1 MRCGRSFQ
9 SFGASFAVLPVGPL
23 AAAGMVLSVVRDRGR
38 PVLLALSAV
47 GSFILLMALT
57 HWETRYFFLLLACY
71 SGFAAFAIFEIAR
84 WVGRVRESGL
94 AMGAVVAVVTLWI
107 LIPSIPNAVRSVR
120 VTLSRQPV
128 ELLPAARHLNSVAR
142 PDATVMSLRAQIA
155 YLSRRQWRDMPGANS
170 VDELK
175 TLLSANP
182 PDYLVY
188 ERWARRLAKPLA
200 PLGTRLSWWSTPS
213 VWSGAEGG
221 PEPAA

>member
-107 LIPSIPNAVRSVR
+107 LIPSIPNAVRSCDA
-120 VTLSRQPV
+120 
-128 ELLPAARHLNSVAR
+128 LPPTGRAAPR
-142 PDATVMSLRAQIA
+142 
-155 YLSRRQWRDMPGANS
+155 
-170 VDELK
+170 
-175 TLLSANP
+175 
-182 PDYLVY
+182 
-188 ERWARRLAKPLA
+188 
-200 PLGTRLSWWSTPS
+200 
-213 VWSGAEGG
+213 G
-221 PEPAA
+221 PAS